1 MTDSLIISKDV
12 RLVPVV
18 TLPSQVRERLDWSE
32 DDVAVTRL
40 RSRTPSKVV
49 SADLAAL
56 LNEFQTEKT
65 IIEAVMH
72 YSLVQSVDPRETLDS
87 VFPLLKEFVESGLL
101 ISPAHADQ
109 EDDEPLQ
116 RGETVDVF
124 TLVRRIRTLQDTEI
138 YQAKAPDDRTVA
150 LKIAQPAAGRRTDH
164 VLQHEAEV
172 LQALDGRD
180 APQLL
185 GQGMWGKRRYL
196 AIEWCAGVDVMHAAT
211 ELRNE
216 RDQLLDLC
224 LAILD
229 AYARLHENGVVHGDI
244 HPGNILVDSEGR
256 ITLIDFGLAYTA
268 DYQAPYRAGVAFYYE
283 PEYAAAFVEK
293 RQPPAANPAS
303 EQYALGA
310 LLYQLITGATYL
322 NFSLEESVLY
332 RQILDESPRPLAE
345 QGLDPWPAVEAA
357 LARALAKDSAE
368 RFTDVAA
375 FADALRAA
383 KASDQSSG
391 IEPQHTSPPAP
402 HSLPENVS
410 LLEDVLEAL
419 QLDGDLLREGLPRS
433 PYASV
438 NYGAAGIAYALY
450 RMACTRQEPAL
461 LALADV
467 WLTRAE
473 EALEDEAGFYNADL
487 DMDVETIGRIS
498 PYHTPSGICA
508 VRFLVARAMGD
519 TRIQLEAL
527 SGFVAAAGQPCD
539 TLDVTLGKAGV
550 MLTGAML
557 YEALSDASWAERSGL
572 LTLGNRL
579 FAELWETIE
588 DYASI
593 GSDCEL
599 SNLGLAHGWAGVLYG
614 SLRWHVATGAPLPG
628 ALPERLAE
636 LASWAE
642 ETGRGMCWLWD
653 LKQEDMVMPGWCN
666 GSTGQVYLWSL
677 AHRVFGDERYR
688 NLALR
693 AGWNAWEDP
702 AVVAT
707 LCCGLA
713 GRSYSLL
720 HLYQLTGGDAWL
732 ERAQALATRASH
744 HIRHPQSSEYDGFE
758 MSLYKGELGIAL
770 LLSDL
775 TQPDY
780 AVFPFLE
787 SEFEAKR
794 LTKDESFAS

>member
-18 TLPSQVRERLDWSE
+18 TLPSQIRDQLDWSE

-72 YSLVQSVDPRETLDS
+72 YSLTQSVDPRETLDS
-87 VFPLLKEFVESGLL
+87 VFPLLKQFVESGLL

-109 EDDEPLQ
+109 EDGQPLR
-116 RGETVDVF
+116 RGETVDAF

-138 YQAKAPDDRTVA
+138 YQAKAPDGRTVA
-150 LKIAQPAAGRRTDH
+150 LKIGQLDAGRRTDR
-164 VLQHEAEV
+164 VLQHEAEI
-172 LQALDGRD
+172 LQTLDGRD
-180 APQLL
+180 VPLLL
-185 GQGMWGKRRYL
+185 GQGMWAKRRYL

-211 ELRNE
+211 ELRDE
-216 RDQLLDLC
+216 RNQLLDLC

-229 AYARLHENGVVHGDI
+229 AYARLHERGVMHGDI

-256 ITLIDFGLAYTA
+256 VTLIDFGLAYMA
-268 DYQAPYRAGVAFYYE
+268 DCQALYRGGVAFYYE

-310 LLYQLITGATYL
+310 LLYQLITGTTYL
-322 NFSLEESVLY
+322 NFSLEEKVLY

-345 QGLDPWPAVEAA
+345 QGLNPWPAVEAA
-357 LARALAKDSAE
+357 LTRALAKDPAE
-368 RFTDVAA
+368 RFADVAA

-383 KASDQSSG
+383 KAPDQSNGMVES
-391 IEPQHTSPPAP
+391 QHTVPPALHP
-402 HSLPENVS
+402 
-410 LLEDVLEAL
+410 LLEDVSLLQDVLEAV

-473 EALEDEAGFYNADL
+473 EALGDEAGFYNADL

-508 VRFLVARAMGD
+508 VRFLLARAMGD
-519 TRIQLEAL
+519 TRTQLEAL
-527 SGFVAAAGQPCD
+527 SGFVAATGQPCD

-550 MLTGAML
+550 VLTSAML

-572 LTLGNRL
+572 LGLGNRL
-579 FAELWETIE
+579 LAELWETIE

-593 GSDCEL
+593 GADCEL

-614 SLRWHVATGAPLPG
+614 SLRWHVATGAPLPD

-653 LKQEDMVMPGWCN
+653 LKQEDRVMPGWCN

-677 AHRVFGDERYR
+677 AHRVLGDQRHR
-688 NLALR
+688 DLALR

-702 AVVAT
+702 AVAAT

-720 HLYQLTGGDAWL
+720 HLYQLTGEAAWL
-732 ERAQALATRASH
+732 ERAQALAARASH
-744 HIRHPQSSEYDGFE
+744 HIRNSQSAEYDGFE
-758 MSLYKGELGIAL
+758 MSLYKGELGVAL

-775 TQPDY
+775 TQPDRT
-780 AVFPFLE
+780 VFPFVE
-787 SEFEAKR
+787 SEFA
-794 LTKDESFAS
+794 A